1 MLWHKT
7 IGAGSVGGQSS
18 WDLSGAIYIGSFDTS
33 GVTTSPQS
41 IFVSEDGTRLYFTDT
56 GNDDLWQYSMSTPH
70 DMTTLSLVRVR
81 TSWRNNS
88 RGIIFSPDGTKMFY
102 GSDGSD
108 RVYTGTFSTAW
119 DISTLSEDAT
129 SDAASSVDDVHAS
142 PDGAYLYAARGN
154 VNYIQAYTTSTAWS
168 LSGASQS
175 DDTIQTDCKA
185 ITMKGDGTLLW
196 ATSSGGTLITE
207 YSMSTPWDTST
218 VSATGNTYNVSSDG
232 AGAITAMHVTTEDV
246 YLYVMSD
253 VDDAVHQWRIP

>member
-1 MLWHKT
+1 
-7 IGAGSVGGQSS
+7 
-18 WDLSGAIYIGSFDTS
+18 
-33 GVTTSPQS
+33 
-41 IFVSEDGTRLYFTDT
+41 
-56 GNDDLWQYSMSTPH
+56 
-70 DMTTLSLVRVR
+70 
-81 TSWRNNS
+81 
-88 RGIIFSPDGTKMFY
+88 MFY

>member
-7 IGAGSVGGQSS
+7 IGAGGVGGQSS
-18 WDLSGAIYIGSFDTS
+18 WDLSNAIYVGSFSTAS
-33 GVTTSPQS
+33 VTTSPQS
-41 IFVSEDGTRLYFTDT
+41 IFVSNDGTRLYFTDT

-88 RGIIFSPDGTKMFY
+88 RGIIFSPDGTKLFY

-108 RVYTGTFSTAW
+108 TVYTGTFSTAW
-119 DISTLSEDAT
+119 DISTYNGDNS

-154 VNYIQAYTTSTAWS
+154 VNVVQQYTTSTAWS
-168 LSGASQS
+168 LSGATQNNNAIQS
-175 DDTIQTDCKA
+175 NLQA

-196 ATSSGGTLITE
+196 ATSAGGTLITE
-207 YSMSTPWDTST
+207 YSMSTPWNTAT

-232 AGAITAMHVTTEDV
+232 AGAISAMHVTTEDV

-253 VDDAVHQWRIP
+253 ADNEVHQWRIP